1 MTAVRR
7 VDEVAVLRGGA
18 AALRTALQ
26 RAGWRAEAAEA
37 FVVVVPDGAAPLL
50 FAFERADW
58 LRRLRHLRALGEP
71 TAADVARV
79 LELDAGRAARV
90 VAATTRPRAPAV
102 AVRDGVPVAVW
113 VAQREV
119 PKARSRS
126 RAPKPSRPAR
136 GPRPTR
142 APRPH
147 RVGAEPPP
155 AEPPGFAHAEP
166 PPAAANG
173 GPRPPRR
180 PARPSEV
187 VRTPHLDVPEEA
199 LAPGEAFEVRVYLDR
214 ARARRGEQG
223 TRVRIAAEPGETRVT
238 LEVVLLHTEHFRTSA
253 AKVKELALELDAA
266 RSAELRFRLEVR
278 RRLPSDAGPA
288 EITALFVADGRPCGQ
303 VRRTLEIAAAEPA
316 RRAPGR
322 RTRPAARVA
331 VHSAQPADLTVVVS
345 RNGQSFD
352 CSVTTP
358 HLPQYRRLQP
368 TPWVLVDDAPEIIA
382 SKLTGFVE
390 SAGTRTPEERLIEL
404 LGAGKEFYDVAPDR
418 FKEVLWALV
427 DAGTPPETVYV
438 CTAEATFPWELVAPW
453 RRPAGGRRE
462 SFGALGA
469 RCAVGRWI
477 GEDVVSP
484 PQRVEVR
491 DCYLIAPDY
500 ASPQLRLQH
509 AAQEIAFVEDRFDG
523 QRVPFTIADLE
534 RTFAAKG
541 ASLLHFVCHGARQ
554 VNNDVALYLENGS
567 TLTASLLGG
576 MQGVSDGVGAAAPF
590 VFLNACE
597 VGQPAPQLVR
607 GAGFPK
613 VFADFG
619 ASAIVAALWS
629 VDDAAASR
637 IALEVYEKAT
647 AAPERPIADV
657 LREIRAR
664 AYDLAT
670 FDDTL
675 AAYCFYGD
683 PHTTLDLV

>member
-1 MTAVRR
+1 MTPVRR
-7 VDEVAVLRGGA
+7 VDEVAVLRGGP

-26 RAGWRAEAAEA
+26 RAGWRGGDAGA
-37 FVVVVPDGAAPLL
+37 FVVVLTGAREPLF

-58 LRRLRHLRALGEP
+58 LRRLARLRALGEP
-71 TAADVARV
+71 TAADVTRV
-79 LELDAGRAARV
+79 LGLDAASAAHV
-90 VAATTRPRAPAV
+90 VAATTRARRPAV
-102 AVRDGVPVAVW
+102 AVRDGEPVAVW
-113 VAQREV
+113 VAPREV
-119 PKARSRS
+119 PKARARS
-126 RAPKPSRPAR
+126 RAPKPPRPAR
-136 GPRPTR
+136 ESPPPRPGI
-142 APRPH
+142 A
-147 RVGAEPPP
+147 GAEPPEAPP
-155 AEPPGFAHAEP
+155 AEAEP
-166 PPAAANG
+166 HLSHAAPPPRPPVAANG
-173 GPRPPRR
+173 GPRRR
-180 PARPSEV
+180 RSETL
-187 VRTPHLDVPEEA
+187 VRTPHLDVPERA

-214 ARARRGEQG
+214 KKLRRGEQG
-223 TRVRIAAEPGETRVT
+223 SSVRIAAEPGETRFP

-253 AKVKELALELDAA
+253 AKVKELVLERDAA
-266 RSAELRFRLEVR
+266 RSPELRFKLEVR
-278 RRLPSDAGPA
+278 RRLPADAGPA
-288 EITALFVADGRPCGQ
+288 EITALFVSDGRPCGQ
-303 VRRTLEIAAAEPA
+303 VLRTVEIDAAGRPQPA
-316 RRAPGR
+316 RRRRPSGR
-322 RTRPAARVA
+322 IAIRAAR
-331 VHSAQPADLTVVVS
+331 PADLTVVVS

-358 HLPQYRRLQP
+358 HLAPYRKP
-368 TPWVLVDDAPEIIA
+368 KTTPWVLVDDAPEIIA

-390 SAGTRTPEERLIEL
+390 SAGTRPPEERLIEL
-404 LGAGKEFYDVAPDR
+404 LGAGKEFYDVAPER
-418 FKEVLWALV
+418 FKEVFWELV

-453 RRPAGGRRE
+453 RRPPGGRRE

-469 RCAVGRWI
+469 RCAIGRWI

-484 PQRVEVR
+484 DQRVEVR
-491 DCYLIAPDY
+491 DCYLIAPEY
-500 ASPQLRLQH
+500 TSPQLRLAH
-509 AAQEIAFVEDRFDG
+509 AAPEIAFVEDRFHG
-523 QRVPFTIADLE
+523 QRVPFSIAELE
-534 RTFAAKG
+534 SAFAAKG

-576 MQGVSDGVGAAAPF
+576 MQGVSDGVGATAPF

-619 ASAIVAALWS
+619 ATAIVAALWS

-647 AAPERPIADV
+647 GTPERPIADV

-683 PHTTLDLV
+683 PHTTLELV